1 MVILRN
7 TLNFNEYM
15 SLAPQELENS
25 ASKYAAEAIRL
36 DSEGSNGQAIS
47 AYQRAVEALVKLVQI
62 YPDYKLNKIYME
74 RASSYQNRIKALQ
87 MSNPLFDTENNKVR
101 QSDKKPESQTNS
113 ILNNIQSAKRKNE
126 HNGEYSL
133 YFEELLMTDKPK
145 VSWNEVIGL
154 DDAKRAMRESIVY
167 PTIRPDLLP
176 LGWARGI
183 LLFGPPGCGKTL
195 LAAAAAA
202 EIDGYFI
209 NVDAASMMSKWL
221 GEAEKNVSKLFSM
234 ARKLHDNEGVPVLI
248 FVDEIDSLLGNRNS
262 EVGGEVRVKNQFL
275 TEMDGINGKS
285 RESKLYVIGATNKPW
300 SLEAGFLRRFQK
312 RIYVTLPSGASR
324 AHLFAQ
330 YTKRLQMESSLKIE
344 NLARLTDGYSG
355 SDVKDIC
362 QSVQLRVVDELFQ
375 SGRGLDSDA
384 NTRTITEVD
393 FKEILK
399 MRKPSVSMDM
409 IRAYMRWSEQF
420 KAL

>member
-1 MVILRN
+1 
-7 TLNFNEYM
+7 M

-47 AYQRAVEALVKLVQI
+47 AYQRAVEALFKLVQI

-74 RASSYQNRIKALQ
+74 RASAYQNRIKALQ
-87 MSNPLFDTENNKVR
+87 MSNSLYDSDTNKVG
-101 QSDKKPESQTNS
+101 QFNQKSTTSTNS
-113 ILNNIQSAKRKNE
+113 IFNNIPTSRKKTGPTEGYN
-126 HNGEYSL
+126 L
-133 YFEELLMTDKPK
+133 DFEELVMNDKPQ

-154 DDAKRAMRESIVY
+154 EDAKRAMRESIVY

-176 LGWARGI
+176 LGWAKGI

-221 GEAEKNVSKLFSM
+221 GEAEKNVSKLFTM
-234 ARKLHDNEGVPVLI
+234 ARKLHDSEGVPVLI

-312 RIYVTLPSGASR
+312 RIYVSLPNKASR
-324 AHLFAQ
+324 NHLFCQ

-344 NLARLTDGYSG
+344 DLAKLTDGYSG

-375 SGRGLDSDA
+375 SGKGLDSDS
-384 NTRTITEVD
+384 NTRSITESD
-393 FKEILK
+393 FREILK
-399 MRKPSVSMDM
+399 MRRPSVSVDM
-409 IRAYMRWSEQF
+409 IRAYVRWSEQF